1 MSAKTKIVVLR
12 MKNLILTG
20 MLIGIAI
27 LILFM
32 IISVMVSGKKST
44 VETMAPS
51 LYVPGVYSSSVLLNG
66 SSFDVQVTV
75 DDNYITAVNLVNLDE
90 TIETMY
96 PLIPSAMNELSTQII
111 DNQSIDNITFSQGNQ
126 YTSTVL
132 LSAIKDALAKAY
144 VQID

>member
-20 MLIGIAI
+20 VLIGIAI

>member
-20 MLIGIAI
+20 VLIGIAI

-32 IISVMVSGKKST
+32 IISLMVSGKKST

>member
-20 MLIGIAI
+20 VLIGIAI

-66 SSFDVQVTV
+66 SSFDVPVR
-75 DDNYITAVNLVNLDE
+75 YL
-90 TIETMY
+90 Y
-96 PLIPSAMNELSTQII
+96 
-111 DNQSIDNITFSQGNQ
+111 
-126 YTSTVL
+126 
-132 LSAIKDALAKAY
+132 
-144 VQID
+144 

>member
-20 MLIGIAI
+20 VLIGIAI

-96 PLIPSAMNELSTQII
+96 PLIPSSMNELSTQII

>member
-20 MLIGIAI
+20 VLIGIAI

-132 LSAIKDALAKAY
+132 LSAIKDALATAY

>member
-20 MLIGIAI
+20 VLIGIAI

-66 SSFDVQVTV
+66 SSFDIQVTV

>member
-20 MLIGIAI
+20 VLIGIAI

-66 SSFDVQVTV
+66 SSFDVQITV

-132 LSAIKDALAKAY
+132 LSAIKAALAKAY
-144 VQID
+144 

>member
-1 MSAKTKIVVLR
+1 MSGKTKIVVLR

-20 MLIGIAI
+20 VLIGIAI

>member
-1 MSAKTKIVVLR
+1 
-12 MKNLILTG
+12 
-20 MLIGIAI
+20 
-27 LILFM
+27 
-32 IISVMVSGKKST
+32 MVSGKKST

>member
-20 MLIGIAI
+20 VLIGIAI

-96 PLIPSAMNELSTQII
+96 PLIPSSMNELSTQII
-111 DNQSIDNITFSQGNQ
+111 ENQSIDNNTFTQGNQ

>member
-20 MLIGIAI
+20 VLIGIAI

-51 LYVPGVYSSSVLLNG
+51 LYVLGVYSSSVLLNG

>member
-20 MLIGIAI
+20 VLIGIAI

-96 PLIPSAMNELSTQII
+96 TLIPSAMNELSTQII

>member
-1 MSAKTKIVVLR
+1 MSAKTKIVVLH
-12 MKNLILTG
+12 MKEVIYTAIFVGLGILLVVLLLFMFLPEKKNHESAETMKYVAG
-20 MLIGIAI
+20 VYTSS
-27 LILFM
+27 ILFND
-32 IISVMVSGKKST
+32 ST
-44 VETMAPS
+44 I
-51 LYVPGVYSSSVLLNG
+51 
-66 SSFDVQVTV
+66 DVQVIV
-75 DDNYITAVNLVNLDE
+75 DENKIQSIELVNLDE

-96 PLIPSAMNELSTQII
+96 PLIPSSMNELSTQII

>member
-20 MLIGIAI
+20 VLIGIAI

-96 PLIPSAMNELSTQII
+96 PLIPSSMNELSTQII

-132 LSAIKDALAKAY
+132 LSAIKDAIAKAY

>member
-20 MLIGIAI
+20 VLIGIAI

-44 VETMAPS
+44 VETMAPA

>member
-20 MLIGIAI
+20 VLIGIAI

-96 PLIPSAMNELSTQII
+96 PLIPSSMNELSTQII
-111 DNQSIDNITFSQGNQ
+111 DIQSIDNITFSQGNQ

>member
-20 MLIGIAI
+20 VLIGIAI

-32 IISVMVSGKKST
+32 IIRVMVSGKKST

>member
-1 MSAKTKIVVLR
+1 

-20 MLIGIAI
+20 VLIGIAI

>member
-1 MSAKTKIVVLR
+1 
-12 MKNLILTG
+12 

>member
-20 MLIGIAI
+20 VLIGIAI

-75 DDNYITAVNLVNLDE
+75 DANYITAVNLVNLDE

-96 PLIPSAMNELSTQII
+96 PLIPSSMNDLSTQII

>member
-20 MLIGIAI
+20 VLIGIAI

-44 VETMAPS
+44 VETIAPS
-51 LYVPGVYSSSVLLNG
+51 LYVPVVYSSSVLLNG

>member
-1 MSAKTKIVVLR
+1 MSAKTKFVGLR

-20 MLIGIAI
+20 VLIGIAI

-96 PLIPSAMNELSTQII
+96 PLIPSSMNELSTQII

>member
-20 MLIGIAI
+20 VLIGIAI

-32 IISVMVSGKKST
+32 IISVMVSGKKSL

-96 PLIPSAMNELSTQII
+96 PLIPSSMNELSTQII

>member
-20 MLIGIAI
+20 VLIGIAI

-96 PLIPSAMNELSTQII
+96 PLIPSSMNELSTQII

-144 VQID
+144 VLID